1 MKNYFFVLTL
11 AVATLSTLPAF
22 AGSFTV
28 TAESGETSTI
38 DVTTLSLSDE
48 LSVRRAIQYDGYYYV
63 LAYDGEDTQAPI
75 ILKVNPLNGEFTSIS
90 TTGITTDGYSSSSY
104 SKSMNWVISD
114 IGITDDGYLVAIN
127 SVVIGGSDREDYVTG
142 DFYMYIW
149 ASGTESTP
157 TATKLIEAYNS
168 STTVPLAGANQSN
181 LIGNTFAINGSLED
195 GFYFYTTSHPMKDS
209 SNYWDNGDDWQTRF
223 ICYYVTV
230 SDGTATISKS
240 YRTNDADTNEIEIT
254 DSYDENYGWPWL
266 GETDMVTYLTGSGS
280 SAPVLVFDGIGNA
293 TMSVELTPDT
303 ETTTAQEGKGN
314 GNMDFT
320 ILSSTAISDYDTGDP
335 SFIYV
340 NPNVYM
346 ITPTLISSTGSYVSA
361 SSSDDSSDE
370 SDGTETTF
378 TQTVT
383 EPTISGTA
391 SRRIYAYGLS
401 ATESDDGSYTLT
413 FSTNITPSDFA
424 INLYAA
430 DSDGEYPTDPT
441 RTIYKGDLTYTESDN
456 TYSVTITEAIA
467 GSMNKFRWSV
477 TAYAAAIESFT
488 QVSASASSD
497 DDGFDSDLVFYA
509 PYGVAVDNSP
519 ESPYFGTVYVGNAG
533 AGSDEYNSRSAG
545 IYRFD
550 PTDESKDASDS
561 GQASGYF
568 SSTFTVTSSLGP
580 TRGLKALDVASDGR
594 LFATLYSTEASGI
607 YYVSPDMSSATS
619 LSMPETIAYNVG
631 ISLRETSSSSELF
644 LIDYTGNCNTV
655 ENYTL
660 GSDNTLTS
668 GSVSATMKYGNRY
681 SNIATTATGYFV
693 NQGSGDSSSSKY
705 SALFYYDD
713 DDTKATTALAS
724 SSSSD
729 RGAVAVYEEENLVA
743 YSLGGYLYLSY
754 YTYSDDG
761 TSVTLSNFDS
771 ENEYYTATALGSYAC
786 AFDFDYAGNLYA
798 VSSAK
803 ECLAVYAIPTSDNS
817 CTTFATAGADEE
829 GYILDFI
836 EEGAEYVYTCT
847 YGVGVYDVTNGLES
861 ATKISEAEVVITD
874 DTDPSKSYISA
885 SAEAN
890 NSGTAMTVYLLV
902 NDQVFVTTSDSETAS
917 TISLPATRRI
927 FAYDLRATLDD
938 TEKQYD
944 YTDSQTGKTVTKKS
958 NGGEFYTLSFKTN
971 TLADYVTVNLYKVT
985 QGTTTDDEGNS
996 IDDGTVQSVAS
1007 EPTMTY
1013 TFTDP
1018 VSTSFVLE
1026 AHALSEGATSDI
1038 EEEESNGESV
1048 ANEEGSSSDS
1058 SDVNYGY
1065 LYELGGDDY
1074 TWEVIAHAGP
1084 VMTFTESSETSKDLN
1099 IYAPYGIVC
1108 NTNPET
1114 DEFGDV
1120 YVANVQV
1127 GTTTDHSRIT
1137 DNGIYIFEAD
1147 DTPRYLRTDENFSY
1161 YNASTSETVSG
1172 SAVLGYKGDIT
1183 WPGNYCGSTTS
1194 YYTGWSQRLC
1204 LSSDGK
1210 RLFMNDRSYKYEATI
1225 NGESVTFNSTGV
1237 YEIDPTTF
1245 ATQYAADED
1254 VEMSNI
1260 FSGLE
1265 SETVTDKDDDGDTT
1279 TYAKL
1284 FIDTDS
1290 DGVLDGDETVVAGS
1304 MVAIGIRG
1312 DKDNVQLYGIDK
1324 SLAGLTTTV
1333 TNSESDNSKTTST
1346 VRLLGVRRY
1355 DFNSNTYNSESPWQT
1370 TASYSF
1376 DLSDKTDYDS
1386 DGYDDSDN
1394 TLLAGIVNGNANMV
1408 IVDGG
1413 IWAAQYRYANRVTA
1427 YTPSLL
1433 YYSEDDEGNL
1443 TPTYESS
1450 EFDNSEEFLTLTLS
1464 AYVDGSTTETYSYD
1478 GYSSRN
1484 GALAVNESENL
1495 IAQTFNYGVR
1505 LMYYTFD
1512 SSSSDEAAAT
1522 ASETETTST
1531 VPTITSY
1538 ELYETPAQS
1547 TSNCGSNSYAFDYAG
1562 NLYATSSAA
1571 EYVSVYGIPM
1581 PVDEETGET
1590 AENQKTITPN
1600 SSNKY
1605 IGFSVSDLASG
1616 VIDNLAD
1623 ANQAATAKVYP
1634 NPATSDVT
1642 IECGDE
1648 ITSIVI
1654 YNLGTGAQVI
1664 NLAGNGSTTAT
1675 VDVDGLASGLYVVK
1689 INGSI
1694 AKKLLVK

>member
-1 MKNYFFVLTL
+1 MKNYFFALSL

-28 TAESGETSTI
+28 TAESGTTSTI
-38 DVTTLSLSDE
+38 DVTTLSLSNE

-63 LAYDGEDTQAPI
+63 LAYDGEDTQSPI
-75 ILKVNPLNGEFTSIS
+75 ILKVNPLDGEFTSIS
-90 TTGITTDGYSSSSY
+90 TTGITTGGYSSSSY

-127 SVVIGGSDREDYVTG
+127 SVVIGGSDREEYVTG

-149 ASGTESTP
+149 ASGTDSTP
-157 TATKLIEAYNS
+157 TATKLIDAYNS

-195 GFYFYTTSHPMKDS
+195 GFYFYTTSHPMSDS
-209 SNYWDNGDDWQTRF
+209 SNYWDNGDEWQTRF

-240 YRTNDADTNEIEIT
+240 YRTYDDDTNDIEIT
-254 DSYDENYGWPWL
+254 DSYDEDYDWPWL
-266 GETDMVTYLTGSGS
+266 GETDMVTYLTGSES

-293 TMSVELTPDT
+293 TMSVELTPSTGTDVVS
-303 ETTTAQEGKGN
+303 TTP
-314 GNMDFT
+314 NMDFT

-340 NPNVYM
+340 SPNVYM
-346 ITPTLISSTGSYVSA
+346 ITPTLISSTGSYVSVEE
-361 SSSDDSSDE
+361 SSGE
-370 SDGTETTF
+370 SDGTGTTF
-378 TQTVT
+378 TQTIT

-430 DSDGEYPTDPT
+430 DDDGEYSSDPT
-441 RTIYKGDLTYTESDN
+441 RTIYKGDLTCTESDN

-519 ESPYFGTVYVGNAG
+519 ESPYFGTVYVGNAY
-533 AGSDEYNSRSAG
+533 AGDGTYTSRSAG

-550 PTDESKDASDS
+550 PTDESKDANSD

-568 SSTFTVTSSLGP
+568 SSTFTVSSSLGA

-594 LFATLYSTEASGI
+594 LFATLYSTSASGI
-607 YYVSPDMSSATS
+607 YYVSPDMESATLLS
-619 LSMPETIAYNVG
+619 LTTTHNIG

-644 LIDYTGNCNTV
+644 LIDYSGNYDAVT
-655 ENYTL
+655 NYTL

-693 NQGSGDSSSSKY
+693 NQGSGDSSSNY
-705 SALFYYDD
+705 SGLFYYDD
-713 DDTKATTALAS
+713 SNTKATSVLAS

-743 YSLGGYLYLSY
+743 YSLGGNLYLSY

-761 TSVTLSNFDS
+761 TSVTLSDFDS
-771 ENEYYTATALGSYAC
+771 ENEYYTASALGSYAC

-798 VSSAK
+798 VSSDG
-803 ECLAVYAIPTSDNS
+803 ECLAIYAIPTSDNS
-817 CTTFATAGADEE
+817 CTTFATAGADEK
-829 GYILDFI
+829 GYILDFT
-836 EEGAEYVYTCT
+836 EGAEYVYTCT
-847 YGVGVYDVTNGLES
+847 YGVSVYNVTNGLES

-874 DTDPSKSYISA
+874 DTDPSESYISA

-890 NSGTAMTVYLLV
+890 NLGSAMTVYLLV

-917 TISLPATRRI
+917 TVSLPATRRI

-938 TEKQYD
+938 TEKQYN

-985 QGTTTDDEGNS
+985 QGTTTDESGNS
-996 IDDGTVQSVAS
+996 VDDGTVQSVAT

-1058 SDVNYGY
+1058 SNVNYGY

-1084 VMTFTESSETSKDLN
+1084 VMTFTESSETSEELN

-1120 YVANVQV
+1120 YVANIQV

-1210 RLFMNDRSYKYEATI
+1210 RLFMNDRSHKYEATI

-1245 ATQYAADED
+1245 ATRYAVDAD

-1265 SETVTDKDDDGDTT
+1265 SETVTEKDDDGDTT

-1290 DGVLDGDETVVAGS
+1290 DGVLDDDETVVAGS

-1312 DKDNVQLYGIDK
+1312 DEDNVQLYGIDK
-1324 SLAGLTTTV
+1324 SLTGFTTTV

-1355 DFNSNTYNSESPWQT
+1355 DINSNTYNSTSPWNT
-1370 TASYSF
+1370 VASYSF
-1376 DLSDKTDYDS
+1376 DLSDKTDSDA
-1386 DGYDDSDN
+1386 DGYDDTDE

-1450 EFDNSEEFLTLTLS
+1450 EFDNYDEFLTLTLS
-1464 AYVDGSTTETYSYD
+1464 AYVDGSTTQKYEYQ

-1505 LMYYTFD
+1505 LMYYSFD
-1512 SSSSDEAAAT
+1512 SDSSDDETAT
-1522 ASETETTST
+1522 ASETGTTST

-1538 ELYETPAQS
+1538 ELYETPAQEGTES
-1547 TSNCGSNSYAFDYAG
+1547 GSNSYAFDYAG
-1562 NLYATSSAA
+1562 NLYATSSSA
-1571 EYVSVYGIPM
+1571 EYVSVYGLPM

>member
-1 MKNYFFVLTL
+1 MKNYFFALSL

-28 TAESGETSTI
+28 TAESGTTSTI
-38 DVTTLSLSDE
+38 DVATLSLSNE

-63 LAYDGEDTQAPI
+63 LAYDGEDTQSPI
-75 ILKVNPLNGEFTSIS
+75 ILKVNPIGGEFTSIS
-90 TTGITTDGYSSSSY
+90 TTGIKTDGYSDDGY

-127 SVVIGGSDREDYVTG
+127 SVVIGGSDREAYVTG

-149 ASGTESTP
+149 ANGTESTP
-157 TATKLIEAYNS
+157 TATKLIDAYNS
-168 STTVPLAGANQSN
+168 STTVPLAGANKSN

-195 GFYFYTTSHPMKDS
+195 GFYFYTTSHPMSDS

-254 DSYDENYGWPWL
+254 DSYDENYDWPWL
-266 GETDMVTYLTGSGS
+266 GETDMVTYLTGSQS

-293 TMSVELTPDT
+293 TMSVELKPDT
-303 ETTTAQEGKGN
+303 ETTTAQTGSGN

-346 ITPTLISSTGSYVSA
+346 ITPTLISSTGSYVSTEE
-361 SSSDDSSDE
+361 SGESSDE

-413 FSTNITPSDFA
+413 FSTNIAPSDFA

-430 DSDGEYPTDPT
+430 DADGEYSSDPT

-477 TAYAAAIESFT
+477 TAYAAAIESFA
-488 QVSASASSD
+488 QVSASASSTD
-497 DDGFDSDLVFYA
+497 SDFDSDLVFYA

-533 AGSDEYNSRSAG
+533 AGSSTYNSRSAG

-561 GQASGYF
+561 DEEQASGYF
-568 SSTFTVTSSLGP
+568 SDTFAYTKTNA
-580 TRGLKALDVASDGR
+580 TYGLKALDVASNGR
-594 LFATLYSTEASGI
+594 LFATLYSVSASGI
-607 YYVSPDMSSATS
+607 YYVSPDMSSATVLSS
-619 LSMPETIAYNVG
+619 LSTAYNVG
-631 ISLRETSSSSELF
+631 ISLRETSSDTELF
-644 LIDYTGNCNTV
+644 LIDFTGTYNTV
-655 ENYTL
+655 ANYTL
-660 GSDNTLTS
+660 GSDNTLTL

-693 NQGSGDSSSSKY
+693 NQGSGDSSSKY
-705 SALFYYDD
+705 SGLFYYDD
-713 DDTKATTALAS
+713 ADTKATTALAT

-743 YSLGGYLYLSY
+743 YSLGGNLYLSY

-798 VSSAK
+798 VSSDG

-817 CTTFATAGADEE
+817 CTTFATAGADET
-829 GYILDFI
+829 GYILDFT
-836 EEGAEYVYTCT
+836 EEGAEYVYECT
-847 YGVGVYDVTNGLES
+847 YGVSVYNVTNGLES

-890 NSGTAMTVYLLV
+890 NLGSAMTVYLLV
-902 NDQVFVTTSDSETAS
+902 NDQVFVTTSDSEAAS
-917 TISLPATRRI
+917 TVSLPATRRI

-971 TLADYVTVNLYKVT
+971 TIADYVTVNLYKVT
-985 QGTTTDDEGNS
+985 QGTTTDESGNS
-996 IDDGTVQSVAS
+996 VDDGTVQSVAT

-1013 TFTDP
+1013 TFTYP

-1038 EEEESNGESV
+1038 EDEESDEESV
-1048 ANEEGSSSDS
+1048 ASEEGSSSDS

-1084 VMTFTESSETSKDLN
+1084 VMTFTESSETSEELN

-1120 YVANVQV
+1120 YVANIQV
-1127 GTTTDHSRIT
+1127 GTTTDHARIT

-1161 YNASTSETVSG
+1161 YNITNSETVSG
-1172 SAVLGYKGDIT
+1172 SAVLGYKGNIT
-1183 WPGNYCGSTTS
+1183 WPGNYSGGTYNS
-1194 YYTGWSQRLC
+1194 GWSQRLC

-1210 RLFMNDRSYKYEATI
+1210 RLFMNDRSYKKETTI

-1245 ATQYAADED
+1245 ATKYAADED

-1260 FSGLE
+1260 FGGLE
-1265 SETVTDKDDDGDTT
+1265 SETVTETADDSSTT

-1284 FIDTDS
+1284 FIDTDG
-1290 DGVLDGDETVVAGS
+1290 DGELDDDETVVAGS

-1312 DKDNVQLYGIDK
+1312 DEDNVQLYGIDK
-1324 SLAGLTTTV
+1324 STTGFTTTV

-1346 VRLLGVRRY
+1346 VRLLGIRRY
-1355 DFNSNTYNSESPWQT
+1355 DISSNTYNSTSPWNT
-1370 TASYSF
+1370 AASYSF
-1376 DLSDKTDYDS
+1376 DLSDKTDSDA
-1386 DGYDDSDN
+1386 DGYDDTDN

-1413 IWAAQYRYANRVTA
+1413 IWAAQYRYANRVTS

-1433 YYSEDDEGNL
+1433 YYSEGDEGNL
-1443 TPTYESS
+1443 TPVYESS
-1450 EFDNSEEFLTLTLS
+1450 EFDNSDKFLTLTLS
-1464 AYVDGSTTETYSYD
+1464 AYVDGSTTQTYNYS

-1505 LMYYTFD
+1505 LMYYSFD
-1512 SSSSDEAAAT
+1512 SSGSDNEVAT
-1522 ASETETTST
+1522 ASETETTSA
-1531 VPTITSY
+1531 VPTITSC
-1538 ELYETPAQS
+1538 ELYETPAQEGNQS
-1547 TSNCGSNSYAFDYAG
+1547 GSNSYAFDYAG
-1562 NLYATSSAA
+1562 NLYATSSSA

-1590 AENQKTITPN
+1590 EENQKTITPN